1 MKGRSGAGGARREP
15 WPLDLTT
22 FNAIFYLFS
31 STDVA
36 VGQLGISELQERI
49 LFYHSICYTHISDV
63 AAPTLS
69 RPADWVPK
77 EINDHANRMSFGG
90 ALLRRPP
97 ERR

>member
-1 MKGRSGAGGARREP
+1 VELEVARREP
-15 WPLDLTT
+15 WPLDLTI

-49 LFYHSICYTHISDV
+49 LFYHSICYTHIGDA

-69 RPADWVPK
+69 RSCTQRWCGHSSCQRVA
-77 EINDHANRMSFGG
+77 A
-90 ALLRRPP
+90 
-97 ERR
+97 